1 MKTIEIAVAG
11 IKRAGR
17 WLQGAK
23 RALED
28 KRWDDVVYCSQ
39 MAVEQATKSILISL
53 AIDFP
58 REHDISE
65 VFAQLAQRKDLPK
78 WFRDQVDS
86 ISNTI
91 AELAELRGLA
101 GYGFEKGINAEYFK
115 DYAPEAYS
123 KAEKTYKSC
132 INLLK
137 ELFKVDIAT

>member
-1 MKTIEIAVAG
+1 LKNIEIAVAG

-39 MAVEQATKSILISL
+39 MAVEQAAKSILISL

-58 REHDISE
+58 REHDVSN
-65 VFAQLAQRKDLPK
+65 VFIQLAERKDLPK
-78 WFRDQVDS
+78 WFREEVDS
-86 ISNTI
+86 ISDTI

-101 GYGFEKGINAEYFK
+101 GYGFEKGVDAEYFK
-115 DYAPEAYS
+115 SYAPEAYS
-123 KAEKTYKSC
+123 KAEKVYKIC
-132 INLLK
+132 TKLLK
-137 ELFKVDIAT
+137 ELFKIPI

>member
-1 MKTIEIAVAG
+1 LRNIDIAISG

-39 MAVEQATKSILISL
+39 MAVENATKAILISL

-58 REHDISE
+58 HSHDTSD
-65 VFAQLAQRKDLPK
+65 VFTVLAKRDDIPK
-78 WFRDQVDS
+78 WFRDEVES
-86 ISNTI
+86 ISDII

-101 GYGFEKGINAEYFK
+101 GYGFEKGIDVEYFR
-115 DYAPEAYS
+115 DYAPEAYT
-123 KAEKTYKSC
+123 KAEYVYKEYVK
-132 INLLK
+132 LLEEIFNVK
-137 ELFKVDIAT
+137 L